1 MLTKNLHQELRPYSP
16 KESMINSLPQLKL
29 KNSVIPKSD
38 TAMDFKFI
46 AARETQTVS
55 WPNMKANGRTIRSVE
70 QVSPCLATGPF
81 TMVHSKMIK
90 FTVQENTNGHKD
102 MPILV
107 TSVQA
112 KWMVTVSLAILQEK
126 FLKDDLELIYTNM

>member
-1 MLTKNLHQELRPYSP
+1 
-16 KESMINSLPQLKL
+16 
-29 KNSVIPKSD
+29 
-38 TAMDFKFI
+38 
-46 AARETQTVS
+46 
-55 WPNMKANGRTIRSVE
+55 MKANGRTIRSVE
-70 QVSPCLATGPF
+70 QVSPSLATGPF